1 MVVAL
6 MILAA
11 AAAGPTVEIE
21 IAGGIAHS
29 IEPGYGTS
37 YPFAVPAV
45 QGRVAIDFPSGVAVG
60 GMVLAVGGSEGPN
73 RAGSSISVVRGRAF
87 SGRAALLTLRLLTS
101 S

>member
-60 GMVLAVGGSEGPN
+60 GMFLAVVGGARLPIAPVRRS
-73 RAGSSISVVRGRAF
+73 ASSTIRRSPRPRPC
-87 SGRAALLTLRLLTS
+87 
-101 S
+101 